1 MPSDVFLQEAH
12 RAEDAQL
19 DEPVGL
25 GYSLADDQAA
35 CNRGSAC
42 TVFVLSRVPLAANQA
57 KQGSTR
63 LKQQEMLCHHVC
75 DLIV

>member
-1 MPSDVFLQEAH
+1 MGH

-19 DEPVGL
+19 DEPLGL

-35 CNRGSAC
+35 CNMGSAC
-42 TVFVLSRVPLAANQA
+42 TVFVLSRAPHAANQA
-57 KQGSTR
+57 KQDSMR
-63 LKQQEMLCHHVC
+63 LKQQEILCHHVC